1 MLTSADET
9 GRRGD
14 VPRHVAVVIRGHVD
28 PSTVR
33 DFYLWC
39 DELGVRRVTVCLP
52 DIADRGPYT
61 DAVADLD
68 PPVRTVESGEE
79 TGGGDQQDDN
89 RGDPSRYLS
98 YVGGREEIVD
108 GFRRLA
114 ADVESGDL
122 SPDEVDAD
130 AVVERLAVP
139 GEPDLLVEVSEPVLS
154 DVLVWQTVYSELCY
168 VDELTE
174 DALRECIE
182 DYRERERRY
191 GR

>member
-1 MLTSADET
+1 MLISADET

-14 VPRHVAVVIRGHVD
+14 VPGHVAAVMRGTVD

-39 DELGVRRVTVCLP
+39 DELGVEKATVCLP
-52 DIADRGPYT
+52 DVADREPYA

-68 PPVRTVESGEE
+68 PPVRTVEGGEDGE
-79 TGGGDQQDDN
+79 GDENADT
-89 RGDPSRYLS
+89 SRHLS

-108 GFRRLA
+108 AFRRLA
-114 ADVESGDL
+114 ADVESGCL

-130 AVVERLAVP
+130 AVAERLAVP

-168 VDELTE
+168 VNELNEET
-174 DALRECIE
+174 LRGCVE